1 MNANSND
8 LNDRDGHLNKDDESA
23 ARFNSDAQKHAI
35 EAMEEDE
42 AARVKPASKEK
53 EEDPIDSYGL

>member
-1 MNANSND
+1 MNTNSDD
-8 LNDRDGHLNKDDESA
+8 LNDRDGHLNKDEESG

-42 AARVKPASKEK
+42 ATR
-53 EEDPIDSYGL
+53 LQQ